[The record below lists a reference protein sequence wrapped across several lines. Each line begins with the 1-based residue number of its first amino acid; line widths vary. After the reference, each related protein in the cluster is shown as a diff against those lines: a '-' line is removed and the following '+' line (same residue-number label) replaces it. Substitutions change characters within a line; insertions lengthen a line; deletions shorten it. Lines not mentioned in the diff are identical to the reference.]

1 MSTTNEF
8 MDLWLSMDTIQ
19 NNIKKELESILQA
32 QFSLS
37 IKEFYVLYYLS
48 KAPEKSLRLQQ
59 LQEKIG
65 LSQSALSR
73 LVGTMEAKSCG
84 ALEKHNCA
92 DDRRGS
98 YTRLTELGE
107 NKLRKSLI
115 IFHEISQKHLK
126 TTTHNFEEIVKELMN
141 EL

>member
-1 MSTTNEF
+1 MNNTNEF
-8 MDLWLSMDTIQ
+8 MDQWLSLDTIQ
-19 NNIKKELESILQA
+19 NTIKKELESILQA
-32 QFSLS
+32 EFSLS

-48 KAPEKSLRLQQ
+48 KSPDKSLRLQQ

-73 LVGTMEAKSCG
+73 LVGNMEANSCG
-84 ALEKHNCA
+84 ALEKHICS
-92 DDRRGS
+92 DDRRGT

-107 NKLRKSLI
+107 NKLQKSLQV
-115 IFHEISQKHLK
+115 FHEILQKHLK
-126 TTTHNFEEIVKELMN
+126 THNLDTIVKELIN

>member
-1 MSTTNEF
+1 MNNTNEF
-8 MDLWLSMDTIQ
+8 MDQWLSMDIIQ

-48 KAPEKSLRLQQ
+48 KAPEKKLRLQQ
-59 LQEKIG
+59 LQERIG

-73 LVGTMEAKSCG
+73 LVGNMEAKSCG
-84 ALEKHNCA
+84 ALEKHTCS

-107 NKLRKSLI
+107 NKLRKSLHA
-115 IFHEISQKHLK
+115 FHEILQKYLK
-126 TTTHNFEEIVKELMN
+126 AHNFNAIVEKLIN

>member
-1 MSTTNEF
+1 MKNTNEF
-8 MDLWLSMDTIQ
+8 MDQWLSMDIIQ

-48 KAPEKSLRLQQ
+48 KAPEKKLRLQQ
-59 LQEKIG
+59 LQERIG

-73 LVGTMEAKSCG
+73 LVGNMEAKSCG
-84 ALEKHNCA
+84 ALEKHTCS

-107 NKLRKSLI
+107 NKLRKSLHA
-115 IFHEISQKHLK
+115 FHEILQKYLK
-126 TTTHNFEEIVKELMN
+126 AHNFDATVKKLIN

>member
-1 MSTTNEF
+1 MNNTNEF
-8 MDLWLSMDTIQ
+8 MDQWLSMDIIQ

-48 KAPEKSLRLQQ
+48 KAPEKKLRLQQ
-59 LQEKIG
+59 LQERIG

-73 LVGTMEAKSCG
+73 LVGNMEAKSCG
-84 ALEKHNCA
+84 ALEKHTCS

-107 NKLRKSLI
+107 NKLRKSLHA
-115 IFHEISQKHLK
+115 FHEILQKHLK
-126 TTTHNFEEIVKELMN
+126 AHNLDAIVKKLIN

>member
-1 MSTTNEF
+1 MNNTNEF
-8 MDLWLSMDTIQ
+8 MDQWLSMDIIQ

-48 KAPEKSLRLQQ
+48 KAPEKKLRLQQ
-59 LQEKIG
+59 LQERIG

-73 LVGTMEAKSCG
+73 LVGNMEAKSCG
-84 ALEKHNCA
+84 ALEKHTCS

-107 NKLRKSLI
+107 NKLRKSLHA
-115 IFHEISQKHLK
+115 FHEILQKYLK
-126 TTTHNFEEIVKELMN
+126 AHNFDATVKKLIN

>member
-1 MSTTNEF
+1 MNNKNEF
-8 MDLWLSMDTIQ
+8 MDQWLSMDTIQ
-19 NNIKKELESILQA
+19 NKIKKELESILQA

-48 KAPEKSLRLQQ
+48 KSPEKSLRLQQ

-73 LVGTMEAKSCG
+73 LVGNMEAKSCG
-84 ALEKHNCA
+84 ALEKHICS

-98 YTRLTELGE
+98 YTRITELGE
-107 NKLRKSLI
+107 NKLHKSLHV
-115 IFHEISQKHLK
+115 FHEILQKHLK
-126 TTTHNFEEIVKELMN
+126 EHNFDKIVKELIKG
-141 EL
+141 L